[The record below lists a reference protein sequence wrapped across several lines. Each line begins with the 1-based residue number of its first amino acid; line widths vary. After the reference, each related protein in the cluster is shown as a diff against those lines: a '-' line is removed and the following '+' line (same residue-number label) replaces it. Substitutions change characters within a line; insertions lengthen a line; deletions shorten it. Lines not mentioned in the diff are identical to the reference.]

1 MENENIIV
9 CKFGGSSV
17 ASRLG
22 IKNIRE
28 IVANSPQR
36 RIIVVSAPGKCK
48 IYSEKVTDLLIKAH
62 LEPKNFDFYLNQVK
76 IKYLK
81 LIRDCG
87 ITFNLDKQ
95 IKKIIRHYKIFKSR
109 SFLLSRG
116 EWLSAKIISIYLGI
130 KFVDASKVIKFS
142 HNGKILPITYSNI
155 RKYLKKFGKIIIP
168 GFYGASIFGKIKVMS
183 RGGADITGSICQK
196 AIKNSIYENFTDV
209 NGIYTNKSNVG
220 NEKQKINK
228 ISFNNIRFLSFF
240 GSSVLHYK
248 CTSISNGKVII
259 KNTFSPNASGSE
271 VLDFGNSITA
281 SAEKRGLELEFD
293 NFSPKI
299 KYLLKNLKAEK
310 LYFINVLGG
319 CKIGICV
326 FSGYTDMK
334 ILNKLQKYAKL
345 VKNINIYAEI
355 NDKNAQNYSIIALD
369 KQKFIKISYTGT

>member
-28 IVANSPQR
+28 IVANNPQR

-48 IYSEKVTDLLIKAH
+48 IHSEKVTDLLIKAH

-109 SFLLSRG
+109 SYLLSRG

-299 KYLLKNLKAEK
+299 KSLLKNLKAEK
-310 LYFINVLGG
+310 LYFISVLGG